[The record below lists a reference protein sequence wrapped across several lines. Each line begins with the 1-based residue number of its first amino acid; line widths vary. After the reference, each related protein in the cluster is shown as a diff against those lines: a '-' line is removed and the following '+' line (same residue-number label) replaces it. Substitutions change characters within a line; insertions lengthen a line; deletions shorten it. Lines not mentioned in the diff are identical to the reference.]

1 MSLAVSVSCMSS
13 QPLPNSASAASS
25 RDPERK
31 RCSMPYRLIRWTT
44 IQQNPRDD
52 NLESQT
58 RPERANC
65 IAVRYTKCVTA
76 EITTDEYRALAEL
89 RYRIRHFL
97 HEGDAVAQA
106 AGLEP
111 QQYLLLLTIRGLP
124 AGEEATIRTLAER
137 LALKH
142 HSAVELIDRLAMHSY
157 VRRTRGRDDRRR
169 VLVSLLPRG
178 ERLLEQVVR
187 HRIGELRSNGRA
199 LVRAIEKLL
208 EKTPPSND
216 KKRSSKREKR
226 G

>member
-1 MSLAVSVSCMSS
+1 
-13 QPLPNSASAASS
+13 
-25 RDPERK
+25 
-31 RCSMPYRLIRWTT
+31 
-44 IQQNPRDD
+44 
-52 NLESQT
+52 
-58 RPERANC
+58 
-65 IAVRYTKCVTA
+65 VTA
-76 EITTDEYRALAEL
+76 EINTDEYRALAEL

-106 AGLEP
+106 VGLEP

-142 HSAVELIDRLAMHSY
+142 HSAVELIDRLATHGY

-187 HRIGELRSNGRA
+187 HRIGELRSNGRE

-208 EKTPPSND
+208 EKTPPLDD